1 MVRNKKKKDQAYEQ
15 IRKLILQRRSTERF
29 ALSENSLAA
38 ELKMSRTPI
47 REALQRLQTEGF
59 IEIHPNRGVVIPE
72 VSVVEVN
79 ETFALRMAVEEFVIR
94 EVTPLMTP
102 GQIEEMDTYLLRQ
115 KEAMERGDVLE
126 YLRHDKDFHDLFFR
140 RNCVSRP
147 PENRKAFPNFTLRLH
162 HQVHEKGKT
171 GFPDYGKMIL
181 QKGTDARV
189 LQPDTVQHAARR
201 FPYPYAPVP
210 LPGMEAHRL
219 CTESTNSLQPLRR
232 PERRLVGPHPGGD
245 DHR

>member
-1 MVRNKKKKDQAYEQ
+1 MKNYRLYFTCMQEESQENLQRSLIVHNKKKKDQAYEQ

-94 EVTPLMTP
+94 EVAPFMTP
-102 GQIEEMDTYLLRQ
+102 GQIQEMDTYLLRQ
-115 KEAMERGDVLE
+115 KEAMERSDVLE

-140 RNCVSRP
+140 LYSN
-147 PENRKAFPNFTLRLH
+147 TLIFNTI
-162 HQVHEKGKT
+162 Q
-171 GFPDYGKMIL
+171 
-181 QKGTDARV
+181 RV
-189 LQPDTVQHAARR
+189 LDRFYSMGTNVLRKPGSVQRSFEEHCMIADAVRKGDGNGAA
-201 FPYPYAPVP
+201 AAMHVH
-210 LPGMEAHRL
+210 LLTGKNNVL
-219 CTESTNSLQPLRR
+219 SILGTIGS
-232 PERRLVGPHPGGD
+232 VV
-245 DHR
+245 